1 MSLKLDVAATAKYYN
16 HRVHAPYVQEEI
28 IWNLD
33 TTQLSPYRML
43 QKTLIFILQKDI

>member
-16 HRVHAPYVQEEI
+16 HRVHCMYRK
-28 IWNLD
+28 NLD
-33 TTQLSPYRML
+33 TTQLAPYRTL